1 MTLRV
6 RIQTAVSLVYP
17 ARCLNCGGLV
27 DSDFGLC
34 SACWRDTDF
43 ISGLVCD
50 SCGIPVPGE
59 DDGQHVEC
67 DECLAAPRVW
77 SRGRAAIAYG
87 GQGRRLV
94 LALKHGDRT
103 DLARPVSA
111 WMARAAAPLLAQ
123 EPLLVPVPLHWSR
136 LLRRRYN
143 QSALLAQ
150 ALAARTGC
158 EWCPDALMRTEQ
170 TPMLEGRTRQERTT
184 LLEHAIRPH
193 SRMGYRLSGR
203 RVLLIDDVLTSGA
216 TLSACTR
223 ACYAAGATEVNVVA
237 LARVVTA
244 L

>member
-1 MTLRV
+1 MTLRA

-27 DSDFGLC
+27 ESDFGLC
-34 SACWRDTDF
+34 SACWRETSF

-50 SCGIPVPGE
+50 ACGVPLPGE
-59 DDGQHVEC
+59 DDGQLVHC
-67 DECLAAPRVW
+67 DACLQNPRVW
-77 SRGRAAIAYG
+77 AQGRAAFLYD

-103 DLARPVSA
+103 DLAGPASG
-111 WMARAAAPLLAQ
+111 WMARAATDLLQGDPLL
-123 EPLLVPVPLHWSR
+123 LPVPLHWTR

-158 EWCPDALMRTEQ
+158 DCCPDGLLRRKQ
-170 TPMLEGRTRQERTT
+170 TPMLEGRSRNERHA
-184 LLEHAIRPH
+184 LLDHAISINP
-193 SRMGYRLSGR
+193 RMRDRFLGR
-203 RVLLIDDVLTSGA
+203 KILLVDDVMTSGA
-216 TLSACTR
+216 TLSACSR
-223 ACYAAGATEVNVVA
+223 ACLDAGAEEVGVVV
-237 LARVVTA
+237 LARVSV